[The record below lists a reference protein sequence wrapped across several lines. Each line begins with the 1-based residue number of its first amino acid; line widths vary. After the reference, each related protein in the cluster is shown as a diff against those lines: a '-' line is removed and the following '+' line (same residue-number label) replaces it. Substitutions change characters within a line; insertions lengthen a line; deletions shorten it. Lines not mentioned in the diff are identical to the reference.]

1 MADNFLE
8 YHREAYEKRKAQW
21 LKKQKRRSVLATM
34 QKAKT
39 LNENET
45 LLYENEDDALR
56 YEDENNEK

>member
-34 QKAKT
+34 QKAKE
-39 LNENET
+39 LNEDENET
-45 LLYENEDDALR
+45 LRYENE
-56 YEDENNEK
+56 N